1 MNLILC
7 FLAGVLAG
15 EAFQW
20 STWKA
25 TRPSQRWRGYWN
37 VGLPHLIVNLTIV
50 LGVLAAWHC
59 GLLAY
64 LVGLFGFSPIAQLLS
79 ISPPWGFLVAMLADI
94 CGDKIAYVL
103 RNPVG
108 ILLSKVGLMK
118 PKEVTP

>member
-1 MNLILC
+1 VTLILY
-7 FLAGVLAG
+7 FLGGVLAG

-20 STWKA
+20 ATWKGGH
-25 TRPSQRWRGYWN
+25 RDQRWRGYWN

-64 LVGLFGFSPIAQLLS
+64 ILGMFGFTPIAQLLS

-94 CGDKIAYVL
+94 MGDKIAYVL
-103 RNPVG
+103 RNPAGRFLGKMV
-108 ILLSKVGLMK
+108 
-118 PKEVTP
+118 PKLQGGTP